1 MLHKA
6 SCSTVLSMCTC
17 VHILCLCSYFSI
29 QLFCWIALKSLCW
42 FSRQSF
48 SLSSVKVSHCSKIET
63 VCVKTLSCSIICS
76 NASVTVSNMLH
87 WLSEGWSL
95 ISSVFFF
102 KVVGEHSDDIKEGF
116 KKYPQISSPLSG
128 RVLTVVSVVVV
139 ESKERMSTTGGV
151 EVCKSIT
158 SSFGLIC

>member
-1 MLHKA
+1 
-6 SCSTVLSMCTC
+6 MCTC